1 MSEKNK
7 SFKEFIL
14 PIIVL
19 VAICVVISAAMA
31 GINLVTAPKI
41 EEAQR
46 QKEEEALSIV
56 VPENQEFTKIE
67 VDDLPESVVA
77 LYSDNGS
84 DAIAVML
91 SVKGYDSSNPMSVA
105 VGFDGDGK
113 IIKCSVISCSGE
125 TKGIGSKVSD
135 AGFLSRFNGLFD
147 VSDVDTISGA
157 TISSSAFKE
166 AMQDACDVIAKY
178 KTTEVAK

>member
-1 MSEKNK
+1 MSEKKN

-19 VAICVVISAAMA
+19 VAICIVIGAAMA
-31 GINLVTAPKI
+31 TINLITAPKI
-41 EEAQR
+41 AEAQR
-46 QKEEEALSIV
+46 QKEDAALSIV
-56 VPENQEFTKIE
+56 VPNNQGFTRLEIAE
-67 VDDLPESVVA
+67 LPESVVA

-105 VGFDGDGK
+105 LGFDESGK
-113 IIKCSVISCSGE
+113 IAKCSVISCNGE

-135 AGFLSRFNGLFD
+135 EDFFSRFYGLND

-157 TISSSAFKE
+157 TISSGAFKDAVDE
-166 AMQDACDVIAKY
+166 ACKV
-178 KTTEVAK
+178 VAQYREAVSK